1 MMKNESMYPRL
12 LKILASV
19 LEKLTDEEMD
29 ALLVGE
35 LKLVTEAKAKRK
47 ETKTKAAP
55 DSIDESFLKSLA
67 EKLSSCS
74 SREEGQKILTALKLK
89 KTDLLQITEE
99 FGIKDA
105 RKNDTVKI
113 LRGAVIEH
121 FIGFKLD
128 NDAIKTIDLRSPRE
142 KL

>member
-29 ALLVGE
+29 ALLAGE

-47 ETKTKAAP
+47 ETKPKPVPAE
-55 DSIDESFLKSLA
+55 IDESFLKSLA
-67 EKLSSCS
+67 EQLASFT
-74 SREEGQKILTALKLK
+74 SREEGEKVLTAMKLK
-89 KTDLLQITEE
+89 KGDLLQIAESNMITAKK
-99 FGIKDA
+99 GDSVKTIKDA
-105 RKNDTVKI
+105 I
-113 LRGAVIEH
+113 IEH
-121 FIGFKLD
+121 FIGSRLRG
-128 NDAIKTIDLRSPRE
+128 DAFKTIDLRSEQE